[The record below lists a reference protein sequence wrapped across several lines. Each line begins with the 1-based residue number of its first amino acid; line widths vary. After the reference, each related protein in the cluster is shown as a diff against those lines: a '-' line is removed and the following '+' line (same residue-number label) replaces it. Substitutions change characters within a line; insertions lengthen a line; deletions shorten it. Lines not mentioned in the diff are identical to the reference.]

1 MKQRIHRKNVPYR
14 HVAVMLPVI
23 IGMVFF
29 LFLLG
34 TRAGTGAL
42 FAEAGE
48 TADPAAVREV
58 VFVLDISGSMF
69 LTDPDNQMKKAVEN
83 SIRKLSELKGKVAV
97 IPFSDQIGTEY
108 PLSEVEG
115 SQADG
120 ACSFMQ
126 TLSYT
131 RGNTDIG
138 RAVRRAVSIL
148 QEDASGQDRRVI
160 LVTDGM
166 IDLPHEQDEEAAEK
180 ASLKMALTAA
190 EQAREM
196 GIRFD
201 SIGLGNS
208 GAIDANLLGY
218 LADRTGG
225 SFIRAEDVS
234 YLSGILL
241 TLSTQTRE
249 VLPASELETEAV
261 TEAETEPAALLLTEA
276 ESLYTEK
283 NNQTDGMETETEGAP
298 AIIGSISG
306 PVRLSGL
313 IPQFCRASVD
323 LETLFSLKAEDR
335 RDQVPAAVTAQV
347 IDGRSVRVEVDGT
360 RLIIDG
366 LENGASMIRIAAE
379 RGGKSSEVEMAADVQ
394 ALVGSVQ
401 ATWMAAAVIGLL
413 VTAVGALLFRKQAR
427 YLSGYLR
434 YYVVMEQQKV
444 FGVPAMNQV
453 CLRKYRQG
461 VKLSEI
467 VTDTYLEGTEL
478 AKVKMCARND
488 SILLLSRTKSC
499 IIQDEHGQPA
509 EKLLLE
515 KTCRFRIFC
524 AANGGT
530 AIITAIYTSGPEP
543 AEDGPRQEER
553 TRLLV

>member
-1 MKQRIHRKNVPYR
+1 MKRRIHRRSASYC
-14 HVAVMLPVI
+14 HIAVMLPVI
-23 IGMVFF
+23 IGVAV
-29 LFLLG
+29 LLHLSG
-34 TRAGTGAL
+34 RGAGTGAVS
-42 FAEAGE
+42 AEAGE
-48 TADPAAVREV
+48 AVNPAAVLEV

-69 LTDPDNQMKKAVEN
+69 ETDPDNQLKRAVAD
-83 SIRKLSELKGKVAV
+83 SIRKLSELNGKVAV

-108 PLSEVEG
+108 PLSGVTG
-115 SQADG
+115 SQVDG
-120 ACSFMQ
+120 ACSFIQ
-126 TLSYT
+126 ALSYT
-131 RGNTDIG
+131 RGDTDIG
-138 RAVRRAVSIL
+138 RAARRAVSIL

-166 IDLPHEQDEEAAEK
+166 IDLPHEQNEEAAEK
-180 ASLKMALTAA
+180 ASLTMALTAA
-190 EQAREM
+190 EEAREM

-201 SIGLGNS
+201 TIGLGSS
-208 GAIDANLLGY
+208 GAIDENLLGY

-241 TLSTQTRE
+241 TLSTQARE
-249 VLPASELETEAV
+249 TVPSSELVTEV
-261 TEAETEPAALLLTEA
+261 ETEAETEPAAFLMTEA
-276 ESLYTEK
+276 DPRYTEK
-283 NNQTDGMETETEGAP
+283 DGQADETETEGAP

-313 IPQFCRASVD
+313 IPQACRASID
-323 LETLFSLKAEDR
+323 LEALFSLKAQNR
-335 RDQVPAAVTAQV
+335 RNQVPAAVTAQV
-347 IDGRSVRVEVDGT
+347 MDGRSVRVQVDGT
-360 RLIIDG
+360 RLIIRG
-366 LENGASMIRIAAE
+366 LENGASIIRVSAE
-379 RGGKSSEVEMAADVQ
+379 RGGKSSEVEIAADVQ
-394 ALVGSVQ
+394 ALVGSTQ
-401 ATWMAAAVIGLL
+401 AVWMAAAMIGLL
-413 VTAVGALLFRKQAR
+413 ITAGGILLFQAQAR

-453 CLRKYRQG
+453 CLREYRQG

-467 VTDTYLEGTEL
+467 IKDTYLEGTEL
-478 AKVKMCARND
+478 TKVKMCARKD

-499 IIQDEHGQPA
+499 IIQDEHGQPV

-524 AANGGT
+524 AADTGT
-530 AIITAIYTSGPEP
+530 AIITAIYTSRPEP
-543 AEDGPRQEER
+543 VEDGPRQEER

>member
-14 HVAVMLPVI
+14 HAAVMLPVI

-126 TLSYT
+126 
-131 RGNTDIG
+131 
-138 RAVRRAVSIL
+138 
-148 QEDASGQDRRVI
+148 RRVI

-234 YLSGILL
+234 LS
-241 TLSTQTRE
+241 
-249 VLPASELETEAV
+249 
-261 TEAETEPAALLLTEA
+261 
-276 ESLYTEK
+276 
-283 NNQTDGMETETEGAP
+283 
-298 AIIGSISG
+298 
-306 PVRLSGL
+306 
-313 IPQFCRASVD
+313 C
-323 LETLFSLKAEDR
+323 
-335 RDQVPAAVTAQV
+335 
-347 IDGRSVRVEVDGT
+347 
-360 RLIIDG
+360 
-366 LENGASMIRIAAE
+366 
-379 RGGKSSEVEMAADVQ
+379 
-394 ALVGSVQ
+394 
-401 ATWMAAAVIGLL
+401 
-413 VTAVGALLFRKQAR
+413 
-427 YLSGYLR
+427 
-434 YYVVMEQQKV
+434 
-444 FGVPAMNQV
+444 
-453 CLRKYRQG
+453 
-461 VKLSEI
+461 
-467 VTDTYLEGTEL
+467 
-478 AKVKMCARND
+478 
-488 SILLLSRTKSC
+488 
-499 IIQDEHGQPA
+499 
-509 EKLLLE
+509 
-515 KTCRFRIFC
+515 
-524 AANGGT
+524 
-530 AIITAIYTSGPEP
+530 
-543 AEDGPRQEER
+543 
-553 TRLLV
+553 

>member
-14 HVAVMLPVI
+14 HAAVMLPVI

-126 TLSYT
+126 ALSYT

-138 RAVRRAVSIL
+138 RAARRA
-148 QEDASGQDRRVI
+148 D
-160 LVTDGM
+160 
-166 IDLPHEQDEEAAEK
+166 EQDEEAAEK
-180 ASLKMALTAA
+180 ASLTMALTAA

-201 SIGLGNS
+201 TIGLGNS
-208 GAIDANLLGY
+208 GAIDENLLGY

-335 RDQVPAAVTAQV
+335 RDQVPAAVTV
-347 IDGRSVRVEVDGT
+347 PCVWRWT
-360 RLIIDG
+360 
-366 LENGASMIRIAAE
+366 E
-379 RGGKSSEVEMAADVQ
+379 RG
-394 ALVGSVQ
+394 
-401 ATWMAAAVIGLL
+401 
-413 VTAVGALLFRKQAR
+413 
-427 YLSGYLR
+427 
-434 YYVVMEQQKV
+434 
-444 FGVPAMNQV
+444 
-453 CLRKYRQG
+453 
-461 VKLSEI
+461 
-467 VTDTYLEGTEL
+467 
-478 AKVKMCARND
+478 
-488 SILLLSRTKSC
+488 
-499 IIQDEHGQPA
+499 
-509 EKLLLE
+509 
-515 KTCRFRIFC
+515 
-524 AANGGT
+524 
-530 AIITAIYTSGPEP
+530 
-543 AEDGPRQEER
+543 
-553 TRLLV
+553 

>member
-14 HVAVMLPVI
+14 HAAVMLPVI

-126 TLSYT
+126 ALSYT

-138 RAVRRAVSIL
+138 RAARRAVSIL

-180 ASLKMALTAA
+180 ASLTMALTAA

-201 SIGLGNS
+201 TIGLGNS

-360 RLIIDG
+360 RLIIGG
-366 LENGASMIRIAAE
+366 LENGASMIRIA
-379 RGGKSSEVEMAADVQ
+379 
-394 ALVGSVQ
+394 
-401 ATWMAAAVIGLL
+401 AAAVIGLL

-543 AEDGPRQEER
+543 AEGGPRQEER